1 MVISKEA
8 IEARIAELV
17 KQEQAL
23 RADLNAVVGALQDC
37 GYWKAMLEKEDADHL
52 P

>member
-17 KQEQAL
+17 KHEQAL

-37 GYWKAMLEKEDADHL
+37 AYWKAQLEQPEPPAT
-52 P
+52 